1 MEIDISTLR
10 TELEQRLSAAQEAL
24 DEVKAED
31 YEVDDD
37 GGIFD
42 FHDPDLAIAINY
54 SQGIV
59 DELESLLRWLK
70 LYEEAAR
77 DGN

>member
-1 MEIDISTLR
+1 MELDISTLR
-10 TELEQRLSAAQEAL
+10 TELEQRLARAQEAL

-31 YEVDDD
+31 YEVDEDD
-37 GGIFD
+37 EIFD

-59 DELESLLRWLK
+59 DELLSLLRWLN
-70 LYEEAAR
+70 LYQEAR
-77 DGN
+77 R